1 MNRFLLSAS
10 ILATATTAIHVF
22 AGGNEVATPLLA
34 SQLSEAPRLTLYA
47 VWHMATV
54 ALGLSALAFFVG
66 ALPRYAASSRS
77 MVQFAS
83 VLWLAFGA
91 VFVIVASTQ
100 PGSGLFLKLPQ
111 WVLLLP
117 VGLLAW
123 LGANNSFKPKPLG
136 GSA

>member
-1 MNRFLLSAS
+1 MNKTLLFAS
-10 ILATATTAIHVF
+10 LLATATTAIHAL
-22 AGGNEVATPLLA
+22 AGGNEVAAPLLA

-66 ALPRYAASSRS
+66 AIPRYSAGSRS

-91 VFVIVASTQ
+91 VFVLVAATQ

-111 WVLLLP
+111 WILLVP
-117 VGLLAW
+117 VGLLGW
-123 LGANNSFKPKPLG
+123 LGANNSNEPNPLR
-136 GSA
+136 GSV